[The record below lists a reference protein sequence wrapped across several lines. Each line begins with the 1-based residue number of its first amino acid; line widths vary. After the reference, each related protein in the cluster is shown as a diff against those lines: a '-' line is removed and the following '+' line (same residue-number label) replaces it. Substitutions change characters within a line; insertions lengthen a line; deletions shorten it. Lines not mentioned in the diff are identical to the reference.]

1 MGTNE
6 SIFCGVLY
14 SVKYLNSKN
23 KEIDRE
29 TIYEIL
35 SSEFKWTVD
44 QIYYWMYFYN
54 VYNL

>member
-1 MGTNE
+1 MTKNE
-6 SIFCGVLY
+6 YIFCGVLY

-44 QIYYWMYFYN
+44 QIDYWMYFYN
-54 VYNL
+54 VINL